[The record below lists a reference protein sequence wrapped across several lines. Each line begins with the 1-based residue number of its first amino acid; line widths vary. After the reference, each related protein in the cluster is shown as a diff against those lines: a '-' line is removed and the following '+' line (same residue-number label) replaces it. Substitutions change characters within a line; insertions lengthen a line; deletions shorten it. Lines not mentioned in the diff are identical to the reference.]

1 MKKLKSITAVL
12 ILMLI
17 TVSACGKKT
26 ESDKEII
33 EPDTMISESEENE
46 AADNA
51 LTETAKTEMIEK
63 ESEENGTA
71 DSAPAGTDRDI
82 IMRSGHP
89 TYYGSMEKAYEI
101 WSDVEPGRI
110 LFGDNS
116 YGTNSKMILSLTS
129 YRNSDLIRGV
139 FINFENFVE
148 ENDYSIDDA
157 IKIAASY
164 MPFEIMDQYYEF
176 SGSEQIVP
184 DESRK
189 DDASYFVVSYRLTE
203 EGKNEDHPYSGSIDV
218 IITMSGDTVQNIDIT
233 FGTPR
238 WMNSLSM
245 NEYHT
250 AEWECDLSDYR
261 E

>member
-110 LFGDNS
+110 LFGDPAR
-116 YGTNSKMILSLTS
+116 L
-129 YRNSDLIRGV
+129 R
-139 FINFENFVE
+139 
-148 ENDYSIDDA
+148 
-157 IKIAASY
+157 
-164 MPFEIMDQYYEF
+164 
-176 SGSEQIVP
+176 SG
-184 DESRK
+184 
-189 DDASYFVVSYRLTE
+189 
-203 EGKNEDHPYSGSIDV
+203 
-218 IITMSGDTVQNIDIT
+218 
-233 FGTPR
+233 
-238 WMNSLSM
+238 
-245 NEYHT
+245 
-250 AEWECDLSDYR
+250 
-261 E
+261 

>member
-26 ESDKEII
+26 ESDKETT
-33 EPDTMISESEENE
+33 ESDTMISESEENE

-51 LTETAKTEMIEK
+51 LTETAETEMIEK

-71 DSAPAGTDRDI
+71 DSAPAGTDRAI

-129 YRNSDLIRGV
+129 YLN
-139 FINFENFVE
+139 
-148 ENDYSIDDA
+148 
-157 IKIAASY
+157 
-164 MPFEIMDQYYEF
+164 P
-176 SGSEQIVP
+176 
-184 DESRK
+184 
-189 DDASYFVVSYRLTE
+189 
-203 EGKNEDHPYSGSIDV
+203 
-218 IITMSGDTVQNIDIT
+218 
-233 FGTPR
+233 
-238 WMNSLSM
+238 
-245 NEYHT
+245 
-250 AEWECDLSDYR
+250 
-261 E
+261 